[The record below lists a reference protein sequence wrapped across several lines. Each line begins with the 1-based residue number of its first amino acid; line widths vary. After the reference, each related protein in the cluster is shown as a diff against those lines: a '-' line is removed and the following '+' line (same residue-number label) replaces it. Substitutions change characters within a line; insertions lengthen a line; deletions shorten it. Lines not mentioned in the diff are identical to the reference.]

1 MPGYTIGEPGARG
14 RILGRALA
22 TSEPVVVR
30 AVVGPV
36 VPPLPAKGTF
46 EQAKQL
52 AEALTPGEPS
62 RGKIARTVFA
72 EKVRGMSE

>member
-1 MPGYTIGEPGARG
+1 M
-14 RILGRALA
+14 
-22 TSEPVVVR
+22 VR

-62 RGKIARTVFA
+62 RGKIARMAFA
-72 EKVRGMSE
+72 EKVRGMTE